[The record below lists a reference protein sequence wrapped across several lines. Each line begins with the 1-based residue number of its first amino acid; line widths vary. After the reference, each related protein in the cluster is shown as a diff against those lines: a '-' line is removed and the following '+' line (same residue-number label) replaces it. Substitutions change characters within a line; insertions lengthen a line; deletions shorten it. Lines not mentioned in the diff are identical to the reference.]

1 MKKIREL
8 TKEDLS
14 HYSEHDIDIIAQK
27 TTIAN
32 KIIKQI
38 PFIVGNYIK
47 ESEKEVNQKDI
58 PKNIKGKVNSISKK
72 IIQLEESKGL
82 KDESNTATFL
92 GKLNSKLNSLGF
104 GVKKDEETEQYKIIK
119 SKEK

>member
-1 MKKIREL
+1 MKKIRDL
-8 TKEDLS
+8 TREDLS
-14 HYSEHDIDIIAQK
+14 HYYEEDLDVIVEK

-32 KIIKQI
+32 NIIKQI

-47 ESEKEVNQKDI
+47 ESEKEVNQEDI

-72 IIQLEESKGL
+72 IIQLEESEGL
-82 KDESNTATFL
+82 KDENNTATFL

-104 GVKKDEETEQYKIIK
+104 GVKKDKETEQYKIIK
-119 SKEK
+119 NNTE

>member
-1 MKKIREL
+1 MKKIRDL
-8 TKEDLS
+8 TREDLS
-14 HYSEHDIDIIAQK
+14 HYSEEDLDVIVEK

-32 KIIKQI
+32 NIIKQI

-47 ESEKEVNQKDI
+47 ESEKEVNQEDI

-72 IIQLEESKGL
+72 IIQLEESEGL
-82 KDESNTATFL
+82 KDENNTATFL

-104 GVKKDEETEQYKIIK
+104 GVKKDKETEQYKIIK
-119 SKEK
+119 NNTE